1 MWVVVVHW
9 SDGDILQNVAAYSMQ
24 EARLLVSSRLLVG
37 PNHGRSGPVRILEF
51 FAFVVSLLIDSL
63 TPATQGA

>member
-9 SDGDILQNVAAYSMQ
+9 SDGDIPQNVAAYSMQ

-37 PNHGRSGPVRILEF
+37 PSHGRSGPVRILEF
-51 FAFVVSLLIDSL
+51 FAFVVSLLIGSL
-63 TPATQGA
+63 ARAIRGA